1 MIIYYDNITMRCCI
15 ANLYKE
21 VKTMPKGSN
30 GTWDS
35 DYAFIYEFIA
45 IIEELFKVIANFFNG
60 LGGGSTATPD
70 ANA

>member
-1 MIIYYDNITMRCCI
+1 M
-15 ANLYKE
+15 
-21 VKTMPKGSN
+21 N

-45 IIEELFKVIANFFNG
+45 IIERLFQVIANFFNS